1 MAKEE
6 YPIDLKVGIDL
17 TDFSAKIHEA
27 GAEAKTTFG
36 KVGKSFDG
44 KKLGREAQKAGK
56 SMKGAFSGVSESFAS
71 ITGVLK
77 NIPGKVG
84 QTAGQ
89 FQKMGKAM
97 SGAGTAGKLALGGII
112 ALIGV
117 VLAKKIFDVS
127 KQFGGMFDPV
137 ANEKAT
143 SKLNDSLKRMKT
155 SLGAILEPLFEILA
169 QVIGAIADGISYLVT
184 QFMSLVGFVQGILGL
199 GKSVNQTLSDTADS
213 MEEASESASEGLSG
227 WDKLNSIDLQNEG
240 SMDQA
245 KKIQETMDDAYSLG
259 ADIRGGFFGFFEGL
273 PKAIGET
280 FSSLWRSFT
289 SLGRE
294 AWAIVSSL
302 GQAVWTS
309 LSDIGASAV
318 STIGST
324 VQSALSWV
332 IDVFSDGFAQMV
344 RGLSS
349 LFDPVVSVVKWIAD
363 KVEDIVDGISSV
375 TGGFLGSIVDG
386 ASSLLGGIKIP
397 GFASG
402 TVAMPNNPQLAI
414 IGDNRREPEVVSPVS
429 MIKQAVRE
437 VMAENTGGSS
447 GPTEIVLKLDGKTL
461 ARYTYSDIRAE
472 GIRRGDW

>member
-89 FQKMGKAM
+89 FQKMGKALA
-97 SGAGTAGKLALGGII
+97 GAGTIGKLAIGGII
-112 ALIGV
+112 ALIAT
-117 VLAKKIFDVS
+117 LLIKAIFNVS
-127 KQFGGMFDPV
+127 KEFGRMFDPV
-137 ANEKAT
+137 GNERAL
-143 SKLNDSLKRMKT
+143 SKMNNSLKRMKT
-155 SLGAILEPLFEILA
+155 SLGAMLEPIFEA
-169 QVIGAIADGISYLVT
+169 MANAVSGIADGITRLMEGAMLV
-184 QFMSLVGFVQGILGL
+184 QGFMRGILGL
-199 GKSVNQTLSDTADS
+199 GRAINETVVDTG
-213 MEEASESASEGLSG
+213 EEMAEATESASEGLSG
-227 WDKLNSIDLQNEG
+227 WDKLNAVDLSNEG
-240 SMDQA
+240 SLEEAQRIQALMDSSY
-245 KKIQETMDDAYSLG
+245 ELG
-259 ADIRGGFFGFFEGL
+259 QDLRSDFLVFLLQL
-273 PKAIGET
+273 PKTVGET

-289 SLGRE
+289 GLGRE
-294 AWAIVSSL
+294 AWATVSSL

-309 LSDIGASAV
+309 LSDIGASAI

-363 KVEDIVDGISSV
+363 KVEDIVDGISTV
-375 TGGFLGSIVDG
+375 TGGLVGTVMDG
-386 ASSLLGGIKIP
+386 ASSLLSGIKIP

-402 TVAMPNNPQLAI
+402 TVAMPNSPQLAI

-437 VMAENTGGSS
+437 VMAENAGGSS
-447 GPTEIVLKLDGKTL
+447 GPAEIVLKLDGKTL
-461 ARYTYSDIRAE
+461 ERYTYSDIRAE